1 MTNNT
6 ENLYGDAATKGSQ
19 TTTTPNPVLPPHLL
33 PNTGD
38 DEVESPETE
47 TDSDAGSETCSKLE
61 SFPELVAKSTGKAL
75 AKLLFARYFCKSVG
89 GDGAMVGTKI
99 GPKANNKG
107 FKP

>member
-1 MTNNT
+1 
-6 ENLYGDAATKGSQ
+6 
-19 TTTTPNPVLPPHLL
+19 L

-38 DEVESPETE
+38 DEVEGPETE

-89 GDGAMVGTKI
+89 GDGAMVGATATGQAK
-99 GPKANNKG
+99 
-107 FKP
+107 KPATAKNFGK